1 MACDDAPKAA
11 KQAMRLNSGELERRF
26 KSHCF
31 PQRNQQGCPEYVFLR
46 GEGGC
51 HDVKED
57 FWLKAWLVAGGH
69 VLPPPL
75 ESVYSG
81 VISLPS
87 IRLVCFIAELNGLD
101 LCTVANSLS
110 KSWCWV
116 QWTLNLGRNAFM
128 GCCFKPQAIAIV
140 QSILKTMHAKTAS
153 QL

>member
-31 PQRNQQGCPEYVFLR
+31 PQRNQQGRPE
-46 GEGGC
+46 GGGGGGC

-57 FWLKAWLVAGGH
+57 FRLKPWLVAGGH

-75 ESVYSG
+75 ESIYSG

-101 LCTVANSLS
+101 LCTVANRQF
-110 KSWCWV
+110 V
-116 QWTLNLGRNAFM
+116 QKLVLGAMDFEFGEECIHGMLFQTPSN
-128 GCCFKPQAIAIV
+128 CHC
-140 QSILKTMHAKTAS
+140 SIHS
-153 QL
+153 